1 MQLNTM
7 LYCRGRGGGA
17 SLEFSPEGLPSQC
30 HFVQEGSAVARPG
43 ISLGSVIPLCVDG
56 EGSWKMPE
64 L

>member
-7 LYCRGRGGGA
+7 LYCQGRA
-17 SLEFSPEGLPSQC
+17 SLEFSPEGLTSLC
-30 HFVQEGSAVARPG
+30 HFVQEGIAKARPG
-43 ISLGSVIPLCVDG
+43 ISLRSVIPPCVDG